1 MKLKYSPCIH
11 IVPIS
16 CFESNISTGF
26 FVVCWRLRNS
36 WITGIFAVWTQASER
51 HFFFLFFLSIYF
63 VVVFFFSQTKE
74 KDVTKTSREK
84 ESSNH
89 KKRKMDKLAN
99 KRTSQSIGIR
109 SGYIQ
114 KHFFNYDKLISPPWS
129 DVSFDTEIY
138 HLVIS
143 ITFATIH
150 NESSY
155 KISKLESSMLTNSR
169 IF

>member
-1 MKLKYSPCIH
+1 M
-11 IVPIS
+11 
-16 CFESNISTGF
+16 NN
-26 FVVCWRLRNS
+26 RNLCGLNS
-36 WITGIFAVWTQASER
+36 SIGTAFLFLS
-51 HFFFLFFLSIYF
+51 FFFIYLFCFCF
-63 VVVFFFSQTKE
+63 CFFSQTKE

-114 KHFFNYDKLISPPWS
+114 KHFFNDDKLISPPWS

-138 HLVIS
+138 HLVIN

-155 KISKLESSMLTNSR
+155 KISRLESSMLINSR